1 MEPASIGAPSS
12 VQQLDASTCT
22 FNEQSSM
29 LMKPTSTSQEA
40 LSIYKAAS
48 KKLVSSSTSELVEL
62 ETFSSTT
69 PESISTTAQCDEG
82 SAKLDTTVT
91 PTLFPVELAE
101 VSALKP

>member
-1 MEPASIGAPSS
+1 
-12 VQQLDASTCT
+12 
-22 FNEQSSM
+22 M

-69 PESISTTAQCDEG
+69 HTSVSTTVQCDEG